1 LGEGTVRL
9 AAGLG
14 RGYLRLLQATCRFR
28 QEGAVEAARNARA
41 RGPVLWAFWHN
52 RLLGPLIPYRNQGS
66 GVVISQSRDGE
77 LITRIVEGFG
87 YVGLRGSS
95 SRGGSQALRGLLRH
109 LSAGRDV
116 AFTPDGPRG
125 PRYQVHPGLAY
136 LAGKTGHPVVPM
148 GVAYSRKAVFS
159 SWDRFQLPLP
169 FATVLLHVSEPLFL
183 SAGTPGGG
191 VGEAD
196 EVIRAAL
203 AAATDAAESRL
214 GVRSP

>member
-1 LGEGTVRL
+1 MRL
-9 AAGLG
+9 AAALG

-28 QEGAVEAARNARA
+28 QEGATEPVRAARE

-52 RLLGPLIPYRNQGS
+52 RLLGPLVPYRAQGS

-77 LITRIVEGFG
+77 LITRVVEGFG

-109 LSAGRDV
+109 LRAGRDV

-125 PRYQVHPGLAY
+125 PRYTVHPGLAY
-136 LAGKTGHPVVPM
+136 LAAKTGHPVVPM

-169 FATVLLHVSEPLFL
+169 FATVLLHLAEPLHV
-183 SAGTPGGG
+183 SAEMPE
-191 VGEAD
+191 GEAD
-196 EVIRAAL
+196 EAIRQAL
-203 AAATDAAESRL
+203 VAATEAAEARL

>member
-1 LGEGTVRL
+1 MGDPTLAL
-9 AAGLG
+9 AAALG

-28 QEGAVEAARNARA
+28 EEGAADRVAQARA
-41 RGPVLWAFWHN
+41 AGPVLWAFWHN
-52 RLLGPLIPYRNQGS
+52 RLLGPLVPYRNRGA

-95 SRGGSQALRGLLRH
+95 SRGGSRALRALLAH
-109 LSAGRDV
+109 LRSGRDV

-125 PRYQVHPGLAY
+125 PRYTVHPGLGY
-136 LAGKTGHPVVPM
+136 LAAKTGLPVVPV
-148 GVAYSRKAVFS
+148 GVAYSRKAIFG

-169 FATVLLHVSEPLFL
+169 FATVLLHFGEPLYL
-183 SAGTPGGG
+183 DQATPQDQGS
-191 VGEAD
+191 EA
-196 EVIRAAL
+196 IRRVLEEAT
-203 AAATDAAESRL
+203 AAAETRL

>member
-1 LGEGTVRL
+1 MGEGALRL
-9 AAGLG
+9 AAAMG

-28 QEGAVEAARNARA
+28 QEGATEPVRAARE

-52 RLLGPLIPYRNQGS
+52 RLLGPLIPYRGQGA

-77 LITRIVEGFG
+77 LITRVVEGFG

-95 SRGGSQALRGLLRH
+95 SRGGSQALRRLLRH
-109 LSAGRDV
+109 LREGRDV

-125 PRYQVHPGLAY
+125 PRYTVHPGLAY
-136 LAGKTGHPVVPM
+136 LAAKTGHPVVPM

-169 FATVLLHVSEPLFL
+169 FATVLLHLAEPLHL
-183 SAGTPGGG
+183 APDAAQ
-191 VGEAD
+191 GEAG
-196 EVIRAAL
+196 EAGEAIRQAL
-203 AAATDAAESRL
+203 AAATEAAEARL